1 MLEPHTDTLI
11 REIFEHADR
20 RFSASAISLTEGQ
33 FIHSIVKNH
42 DISSTIEIGCAH
54 GISSVFICDALR
66 NRPSPHHVIID
77 PNQSIEFG
85 SAGLRHLA
93 EANIDFYELIEKPSE
108 IALPQLLEEGC
119 EFDFAFV
126 DGYHTFD
133 HALVDF
139 FYLNRLLRVGGY
151 LVLDDNNMAAIN
163 KVIRYIR
170 TYPAYQLIGTA
181 GRRGFQR
188 RALNAAKLALA
199 TLVYPITKIAG
210 KSLSHEIFDSSLI
223 RPQSIL
229 DLDYSTMVAF
239 QKVAADHRYCDWY
252 DYF

>member
-1 MLEPHTDTLI
+1 VLDPHTDTLI
-11 REIFEHADR
+11 RQIFENADR
-20 RFSASAISLTEGQ
+20 RFCTSAISLMEGQ
-33 FIHSIVKNH
+33 FIHAIVKDH
-42 DISSTIEIGCAH
+42 DISNTIEIGCAN

-66 NRPSPHHVIID
+66 NRPSPRHIIID
-77 PNQSIEFG
+77 PNQTTEFG
-85 SAGLRHLA
+85 SVGLRHLA

-119 EFDFAFV
+119 EVDFAFV

-151 LVLDDNNMAAIN
+151 LVFDDNNMAAIN

-170 TYPAYQLIGTA
+170 TYPAYKLIGTA
-181 GRRGFQR
+181 GQRGLQR
-188 RALNAAKLALA
+188 RALNVAKLALA
-199 TLVYPITKIAG
+199 TLVYPFTKIAG
-210 KSLSHEIFDSSLI
+210 NSLSHEILDGSLI
-223 RPQSIL
+223 RPKSIL

-239 QKVAADHRYCDWY
+239 QKVADDRRYCDWY
-252 DYF
+252 KYF